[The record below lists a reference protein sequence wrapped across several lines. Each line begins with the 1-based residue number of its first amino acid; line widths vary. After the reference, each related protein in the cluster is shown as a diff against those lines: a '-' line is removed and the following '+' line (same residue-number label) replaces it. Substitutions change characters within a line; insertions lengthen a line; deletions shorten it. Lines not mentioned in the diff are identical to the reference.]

1 MAEITLVLTDT
12 PAGGVAVRTTYTP
25 AIGQTCT
32 PAQARSLDMLRLARH
47 EGDTVTGD
55 APELPNAAAAERDVL
70 AVLLA
75 RCLDPLRNVLAEGSA
90 DRESDDELRSLI
102 ERAEAAL
109 QHLALRAI
117 DAQHQPGTHHL
128 EWPTLTE
135 VVA

>member
-1 MAEITLVLTDT
+1 MAEITLVLTDS
-12 PAGGVAVRTTYTP
+12 PDGGVAVRTTFTP
-25 AIGQTCT
+25 AIGRPCT

-55 APELPNAAAAERDVL
+55 APELPAAAERDVL

-90 DRESDDELRSLI
+90 DRESDDELRTLI

-117 DAQHQPGTHHL
+117 DAKHQPGTHYL

-135 VVA
+135 TVA

>member
-12 PAGGVAVRTTYTP
+12 ASNSVAVRTTYTP
-25 AIGQTCT
+25 AIGRPCT

-47 EGDTVTGD
+47 EGDTITGD
-55 APELPNAAAAERDVL
+55 VPEPQTSAEAERDVL

-75 RCLDPLRNVLAEGSA
+75 RCLDPLRNMLAEGSA
-90 DRESDDELRSLI
+90 DRESDDELRTLI